1 MIIHSA
7 VKVPGM
13 DALLGLIIALL
24 VFAGIIYLA
33 GRSARSIIVVGM
45 GLVVL
50 AVLVYLGV
58 VH

>member
-1 MIIHSA
+1 
-7 VKVPGM
+7 M

-33 GRSARSIIVVGM
+33 GRSARSIVVVGM

>member
-1 MIIHSA
+1 MSIHSA

-33 GRSARSIIVVGM
+33 GRAARTVMVVGI
-45 GLVVL
+45 GLIVL
-50 AVLVYLGV
+50 AFLVYFGV
-58 VH
+58 IG